1 MDVIWERTELSFRT
15 IFGCLSLLVAISAVG
30 SFFLWPDAAYEIVEL
45 GEEARRGCANG
56 DDDKKLLEFET
67 ATDSTRGDELEQEL
81 LLEQS
86 SSKQDVDEEKLP
98 RNMDLT
104 ECSFQEQLSSGVYI
118 RLSIFFLVSSWWANF
133 YIATVT
139 TELGDLQRFDLAKQH
154 EMARLLSFID
164 AGAIIFAPLSGYLL
178 DSAGFAV
185 TAVITI
191 TLGIAQMIFLLM
203 AGSRESFMIASFV
216 SYAVFR
222 AFMFPYYFASLSK
235 KLGFRFF
242 GILSGVSF
250 CASGISQLAIAPLA
264 VVVEGTC
271 HEFDDI
277 NEMSCDQGEWAI
289 AHAVQISTLVALLL
303 IPVVDTCSI
312 KRQQHQQRMLAHQL
326 LHSSTSPSSYGSVSK
341 HDDTELTVDSD
352 HIY

>member
-1 MDVIWERTELSFRT
+1 MDVTWERTELSFRS

-30 SFFLWPDAAYEIVEL
+30 SFFIWPDAAYEIVDVEL
-45 GEEARRGCANG
+45 DEEEEETQRRES
-56 DDDKKLLEFET
+56 KKLEFET

-81 LLEQS
+81 LLEHYDH
-86 SSKQDVDEEKLP
+86 DVDEVA
-98 RNMDLT
+98 DLT
-104 ECSFQEQLSSGVYI
+104 ECSFQQQLSSGVYI
-118 RLSIFFLVSSWWANF
+118 RLSIFFLVASWWSNF

-139 TELGDLQRFDLAKQH
+139 TELGDQQRFDLAKQH
-154 EMARLLSFID
+154 ELARLLSFID

-191 TLGIAQMIFLLM
+191 ALGIAQMVFLLI
-203 AGSRESFMIASFV
+203 AGARESFMIASFV

-242 GILSGVSF
+242 GILSGLSF
-250 CASGISQLAIAPLA
+250 CVSGISQLAIAPLA
-264 VVVEGTC
+264 VLVEGTC
-271 HEFDDI
+271 HEFDAIDD
-277 NEMSCDQGEWAI
+277 MTCDQGQWSA
-289 AHAVQISTLVALLL
+289 AHLVQISALVALLL
-303 IPVVDTCSI
+303 IPAMDVCSI
-312 KRQQHQQRMLAHQL
+312 KRQQQRLAEHQMLK
-326 LHSSTSPSSYGSVSK
+326 SSSQSSYGSVK
-341 HDDTELTVDSD
+341 HDSTELTVDSD